1 MSEGVALL
9 VGNHGISTKQLF
21 VHKVEEHLSGVVS
34 RSYKVSSLDN
44 AFPLERVFDQSWKK
58 VIDLNCEFERKF
70 FSEVDPEA
78 HSELNSWLSSK
89 TYANLG
95 KDREVVDSA
104 ITLGLQ
110 RAHAL
115 FLKQQERKQKKA
127 LEVQAQQAKI
137 KLEEIR
143 RAEEALRL
151 LEKHKELFLGKC
163 SEVLAT
169 SYDEFEGLEAE
180 AFDLGISNSQFIS
193 IRNEYVRNFLRESG
207 LAIGQGSIIKNLDDE
222 QLWAIGEPCNSTALI
237 AARAGSGKTTVLAL
251 RAVFLIKRFGV
262 DPMGVVML
270 AFNRAAAME
279 LKSRI
284 AKLLLAS
291 NNIIPPVLERKKNES
306 EPEFHK
312 RAAEELESLLL
323 INGHRLP
330 LVTTF
335 HAIGRG
341 IVFGAANSD
350 SQYVAQIVTDEDDE
364 RTLQT
369 DCVNEAIERVLSRGA
384 EITFRQLMLEHFE
397 TDWLE
402 ILRLQSVGKNPLLSS
417 EYERYPRDTL
427 KGHSVRSHGEKTIA
441 DFLFKRGIDY
451 RYEKPV
457 ARDNTV
463 TFPDFILTGINKA
476 PLIIEY
482 FGVLGV
488 ESYSREAKSKITKHK
503 IEGVPILGIYPVD
516 ITSGNFADKILE
528 FLIKHQYSPDQVAEL
543 SDEDL
548 WEKLRVRG
556 RNSFNTS
563 VNSFISR
570 ASQRNLSPETI
581 EQGLPISLTGN
592 ELSGTVLQFS
602 QLSAEIFQEYLV
614 ILKQQN
620 KTDFNQV
627 LQNAIDLLK
636 LGTRIIFP
644 PERQRDL
651 GKTTHVIVDEF
662 QDFSPLFQDLVNQL
676 LAAGVGKTS
685 LTAVGDSWQSINSFM
700 GSDESIIDSF
710 EVDYPG
716 SKRLTLLNNYRSN
729 SAIVEMGNTV
739 MSNVHGEPSVA
750 IKREVSK
757 IGLFANEECTL
768 TQVEIDVLGNQSL
781 ALMVRLIGLAL
792 KHCEEVV
799 VLVRFNKMSFVAEQD
814 FSTQVSTIKYKLS
827 RVFGSELA
835 SRVEFSTVHS
845 FKGKEKEAVIL
856 WDANDSVYPFVHS
869 NSLFD
874 SYFGVDRESIVREE
888 KRLFYVGVTRAK
900 SMLLVNTDE
909 NPTPFLQN
917 THIQRHAWPKSPVD
931 ISTLV
936 ERTLFQVF
944 LTGNSREDDLR
955 SVLKQRGFRF
965 IPTNTQYWESELFQR
980 SVNLNQI
987 PTNQW
992 IRTVWENLIPG
1003 ITPLPGIR
1011 LRLIYKGQTVEYQ
1024 A

>member
-1 MSEGVALL
+1 M
-9 VGNHGISTKQLF
+9 
-21 VHKVEEHLSGVVS
+21 SGVVRGTKYLFNHKVDEHLEDIVANSYRVTTAS
-34 RSYKVSSLDN
+34 RS
-44 AFPLERVFDQSWKK
+44 FPLDMVFDRSW
-58 VIDLNCEFERKF
+58 
-70 FSEVDPEA
+70 
-78 HSELNSWLSSK
+78 
-89 TYANLG
+89 
-95 KDREVVDSA
+95 
-104 ITLGLQ
+104 Q
-110 RAHAL
+110 
-115 FLKQQERKQKKA
+115 KA
-127 LEVQAQQAKI
+127 LEVICDVEKQFFAELEPHAKTDYLLWIKSKRYSNLGTDKKHVDQVLKRGLQRSYEIQHALQQEQHRARV
-137 KLEEIR
+137 L
-143 RAEEALRL
+143 AEELEQRERELAEELARSQRELR
-151 LEKHKELFLGKC
+151 EKQTTNFWAKCEDELRNGY
-163 SEVLAT
+163 S
-169 SYDEFEGLEAE
+169 EFETFRSEAE
-180 AFDLGISNSQFIS
+180 ELGISLSEFQDFRNSYVNTFLKNNCLDNSDQFHIS
-193 IRNEYVRNFLRESG
+193 
-207 LAIGQGSIIKNLDDE
+207 LDSE

-270 AFNRAAAME
+270 AFNRAAAIE

-291 NNIIPPVLERKKNES
+291 NNITPPVLERKKNES

-312 RAAEELESLLL
+312 RVAEELESLLL

-402 ILRLQSVGKNPLLSS
+402 ILRLQSVGINPLLSS

-482 FGVLGV
+482 FGVMGV

-503 IEGVPILGIYPVD
+503 IKGVPILAIYPVD

-570 ASQRNLSPETI
+570 ASQRNLTPESI
-581 EQGLPISLTGN
+581 KQGLPVSLTGN

-685 LTAVGDSWQSINSFM
+685 LNAVGDSWQSINSFM

-710 EVDYPG
+710 QVDYPG
-716 SKRLTLLNNYRSN
+716 SKRLTLLKNYRSN

-739 MSNVHGEPSVA
+739 MSKVHGEPSVA
-750 IKREVSK
+750 VKREVSK

-768 TQVEIDVLGNQSL
+768 TQEELDVLGNQSL
-781 ALMVRLIGLAL
+781 ALMVRLIGLGL

-856 WDANDSVYPFVHS
+856 WDANDSVYPYVHS

-909 NPTPFLQN
+909 NPTPFLRN

-965 IPTNTQYWESELFQR
+965 IPTKTQYWESELLQR

-987 PTNQW
+987 PTDQW